1 MEIIFDLDDEIVSEI
16 ETYQK
21 KLKDIFKYLIN
32 WFSDMDL
39 PENLTLI
46 FVTKEYQRE
55 LNKTYRNIDRT
66 TDVLSFPADNENLF
80 PNEEEELG
88 ELYIDPIL
96 AKKQAIRNN
105 VTFEN
110 ELVRLI
116 IHGFLHLIGYDHITP
131 KERDEMFY
139 IQEEII
145 EKFYGQ

>member
-1 MEIIFDLDDEIVSEI
+1 MNIIIDIEDDIVSEI
-16 ETYQK
+16 ETCET
-21 KLKDIFKYLIN
+21 KLNEIFSYLLN
-32 WFSDMDL
+32 WFKDEDL
-39 PENLTLI
+39 SSNLNLV

-55 LNKTYRNIDRT
+55 LNKTYRNIDKT

-80 PNEEEELG
+80 PNEEEDLG

-96 AKKQAIRNN
+96 TKKQAERHE

-110 ELVRLI
+110 ELVRLV
-116 IHGFLHLIGYDHITP
+116 IHGFLHLIGYDHLTA

-145 EKFYGQ
+145 EKFYG